1 MEHTFQKPAT
11 DTTSREIA
19 GIRTTLVTIKPD
31 TLKSTITNLKTGSP
45 ANIRYVDCQ
54 CDKDNCG
61 KAFQG
66 ALYLNVWF
74 AEIAG
79 KLFEKFIKQVPTTFD
94 TLAKADMVVFYC
106 VLGVARS
113 PTTVVEYQKA
123 VASSLGRNKDQL
135 VVLLD
140 GGMTAY
146 NNQPQPVLSMW
157 LRDWTLPSNGKV
169 LAWGTHGQF
178 GPKPVS
184 EKSAQI
190 GKPISQPPSKPSL
203 QQVPQSDA
211 QEYQVPLVY
220 PET

>member
-1 MEHTFQKPAT
+1 M
-11 DTTSREIA
+11 SIA
-19 GIRTTLVTIKPD
+19 NAIRVRRDWFAPESFACVETVI
-31 TLKSTITNLKTGSP
+31 
-45 ANIRYVDCQ
+45 NILPI
-54 CDKDNCG
+54 DNCG

-157 LRDWTLPSNGKV
+157 RST
-169 LAWGTHGQF
+169 
-178 GPKPVS
+178 
-184 EKSAQI
+184 
-190 GKPISQPPSKPSL
+190 
-203 QQVPQSDA
+203 
-211 QEYQVPLVY
+211 
-220 PET
+220 